1 MTDTL
6 TLPTVKQ
13 PRDLTYDQR
22 IAAEAAFRG
31 LPADPKWP
39 TSARQIYE
47 GLVAAIRVRDAE
59 VDRRAESEALLGC
72 PR

>member
-1 MTDTL
+1 MTDTES
-6 TLPTVKQ
+6 LPDAKT

-39 TSARQIYE
+39 ATARAIYD
-47 GLVAAIRVRDAE
+47 GLVLAISE
-59 VDRRAESEALLGC
+59 RADQKQREESDPLTIC
-72 PR
+72 QN

>member
-1 MTDTL
+1 MTDTAPFPA
-6 TLPTVKQ
+6 TE

-31 LPADPKWP
+31 LPPDPKWP
-39 TSARQIYE
+39 TTARAVYE
-47 GLVAAIRVRDAE
+47 GLVAAMRMKKADE
-59 VDRRAESEALLGC
+59 QRRTGAESLAGC